1 MPDLLFTLVLNADVH
16 VDRVLIRQLCS
27 VLHHFAIIVS
37 RCDAVVGWKRHTYW
51 GATRHIF
58 ESERGVPRSAFDLWA
73 LMHAGMLS
81 GERQPMKPH
90 GLKQVRGIFGTALET
105 SASSSISS
113 TRSALRSRLA
123 QQLRSTVQLQ
133 HDRWYHAYLAA
144 TRELHLLLDRRVIP
158 RMAPQPRSGTPS
170 MLMHNVAVF
179 FTVLDGSPQVDS
191 ARSALGSPVA
201 LAFEGGCNTARAA
214 VQSLAAARKM
224 AAGAR
229 RTVSR
234 LAQRPHPC
242 AHLRMARG
250 AMQRLDAAQ
259 KGNSRSARDAV
270 HVQ

>member
-133 HDRWYHAYLAA
+133 HDRWFHAYSAA

-158 RMAPQPRSGTPS
+158 RMAPQPRSETPS

-201 LAFEGGCNTARAA
+201 LALKVAA
-214 VQSLAAARKM
+214 TRHGLPY
-224 AAGAR
+224 
-229 RTVSR
+229 SR
-234 LAQRPHPC
+234 
-242 AHLRMARG
+242 
-250 AMQRLDAAQ
+250 
-259 KGNSRSARDAV
+259 
-270 HVQ
+270 